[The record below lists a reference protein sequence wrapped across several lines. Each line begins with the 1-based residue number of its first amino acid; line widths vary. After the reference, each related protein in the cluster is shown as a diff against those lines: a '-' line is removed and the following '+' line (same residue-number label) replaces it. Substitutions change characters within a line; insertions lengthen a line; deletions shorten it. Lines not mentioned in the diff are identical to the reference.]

1 MKQSEVSQ
9 QYHIPVEV
17 LKEYETWG
25 LCDSVK
31 IVMGAW
37 QYDDQDLERLGKI
50 MALHD
55 IGFENDEIKTYMQLN
70 ILKPDSQIEQLRF
83 LEKKRGQ
90 KLNQIHLEEQ
100 KIERIDYLR
109 QEIRKAERK
118 GSKFK

>member
-1 MKQSEVSQ
+1 MKQSEVSN

-31 IVMGAW
+31 AVMGAW
-37 QYDDQDLERLGKI
+37 QYDDQDLDRLGKI

-55 IGFENDEIKTYMQLN
+55 IGFENDEIKAYMQLTLLEPN
-70 ILKPDSQIEQLRF
+70 SQVQQLKL

-90 KLNQIHLEEQ
+90 KLNQIHLEER